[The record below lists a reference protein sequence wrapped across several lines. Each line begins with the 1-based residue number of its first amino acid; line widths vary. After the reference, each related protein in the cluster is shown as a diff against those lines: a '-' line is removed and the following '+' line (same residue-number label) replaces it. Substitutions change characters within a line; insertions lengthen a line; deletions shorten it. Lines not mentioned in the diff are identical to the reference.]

1 MAKITRIKAQDP
13 SKPQPKTKKVTPKP
27 NTKSNTKPTAK
38 PNTKSSTKTP
48 KTTNTKVKQ
57 VTKSPLK
64 PAKPLKK
71 ALTPLAFLGKPFV
84 KLGRYLKN
92 SWREIRQVRWPNRKT
107 TWKMTFAVLLY
118 TAFFILLILV
128 LDIFFSFVFNNI
140 LKH

>member
-1 MAKITRIKAQDP
+1 MAKITRFMAQDP
-13 SKPQPKTKKVTPKP
+13 SKPQPKTKKVTPK
-27 NTKSNTKPTAK
+27 SNTKPKAK
-38 PNTKSSTKTP
+38 PNTKPSTKTP
-48 KTTNTKVKQ
+48 KTTDTKVKQ
-57 VTKSPLK
+57 ATKSPLK

-71 ALTPLAFLGKPFV
+71 ALTPLAFLGKPFI

>member
-13 SKPQPKTKKVTPKP
+13 SKPQPKTKKVTP
-27 NTKSNTKPTAK
+27 K

>member
-13 SKPQPKTKKVTPKP
+13 SKPQPKTKKVTQ
-27 NTKSNTKPTAK
+27 KSNTKPTAK
-38 PNTKSSTKTP
+38 QNTKPSTKTP
-48 KTTNTKVKQ
+48 KTTDTKVKQ
-57 VTKSPLK
+57 VTKSSLK

-71 ALTPLAFLGKPFV
+71 ALTTLAFLGKPFV

>member
-1 MAKITRIKAQDP
+1 MTKITRIKAQDP
-13 SKPQPKTKKVTPKP
+13 SKPQPKTKKVTPK
-27 NTKSNTKPTAK
+27 SNTKP
-38 PNTKSSTKTP
+38 STKAP
-48 KTTNTKVKQ
+48 KTTDTKVKQ

-71 ALTPLAFLGKPFV
+71 ALTPLAFLGRPFI